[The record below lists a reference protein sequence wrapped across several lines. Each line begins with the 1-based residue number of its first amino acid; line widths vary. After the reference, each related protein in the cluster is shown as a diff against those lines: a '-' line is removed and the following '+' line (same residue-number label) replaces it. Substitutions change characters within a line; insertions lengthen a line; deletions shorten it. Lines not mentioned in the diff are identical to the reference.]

1 MTTKYLSVKEAAKY
15 ANVKPASIYYHINT
29 TGKLKA
35 RKVPVSSMW
44 DAAYRVEVD
53 SLNRLYYK
61 TLSGEKQHVAK
72 VSPISNIP
80 NTDECVQAAIQFLK
94 DRGYKIL
101 KPVITHEEI

>member
-1 MTTKYLSVKEAAKY
+1 MTAKYLTVAQAAKY
-15 ANVKPASIYYHINT
+15 ANVKPSAIYYHINT

-35 RKVPVSSMW
+35 RKVPVSSIW

-61 TLSGEKQHVAK
+61 TLSGEKQHTAK
-72 VSPISNIP
+72 VSPVSNIP
-80 NTDECVQAAIQFLK
+80 NTDECVQAAIEFLK
-94 DRGYKIL
+94 NRGYKIL

>member
-1 MTTKYLSVKEAAKY
+1 MSAKYLTVKEAAKY
-15 ANVKPASIYYHINT
+15 ANVKPSSIYYHINT

-35 RKVPVSSMW
+35 RKVPVNSIW

-53 SLNRLYYK
+53 SIDRLYYE

-72 VSPISNIP
+72 ISPVSNIP

-94 DRGYKIL
+94 GLGYKIL
-101 KPVITHEEI
+101 KPVITHEEV